1 MSTPRSSGMTPC
13 LSMWVELQ
21 FTVGFFIKVVVQVSP
36 RGCGDAALMSAL
48 GRVRSVLRSEGH
60 PHGVY
65 PVFGMDYGV
74 LLEVPTTRDSSPDFS
89 DQIDPSVE
97 QALVFYGNAS
107 RPLDDGGY
115 RFEVD
120 LWSWPLP
127 PPRALTMTLDWPV
140 VGVENVALRVD
151 GAAIVSAAV

>member
-120 LWSWPLP
+120 LW
-127 PPRALTMTLDWPV
+127 
-140 VGVENVALRVD
+140 
-151 GAAIVSAAV
+151 